1 MLEPNAEL
9 STAQLA
15 ERTGVHAATLRMWE
29 SRHGFPSPARR
40 PGGHRRYSDRDVEA
54 VLEVLDL
61 RRRGLSLTAAIER
74 VRRPVAPPLASI
86 FAGLR
91 QRRPEVAATV
101 LPKPLVLALSHAI
114 EDEYCAHAVS
124 GLLIG
129 AFQRD
134 SLYRG
139 AERRWRELARTA
151 DLAVALAEFDE
162 LREPVGAPVEV
173 PIGPRHALAREW
185 ALIVDAPGASACLAA
200 WEQLSEHELS
210 DDERRFEVLWSFEPT
225 VVRSAVEVA
234 TDLLTPLAP
243 GIAGRIPG
251 LGEAGSATTPND
263 LRFAAA
269 LSQRIVGYMTSA
281 LAEVG
286 SDARRLT

>member
-15 ERTGVHAATLRMWE
+15 ERTGVQAATLRMWE

-40 PGGHRRYSDRDVEA
+40 PGGHRRYSVRDVEA
-54 VLEVLDL
+54 VLDVLDL

-74 VRRPVAPPLASI
+74 VRRPAPLGSI

-91 QRRPEVAATV
+91 QRRPEVAPTV

-124 GLLIG
+124 GLLIA
-129 AFQRD
+129 AFQRE

-151 DLAVALAEFDE
+151 DLAVVLAEFDE
-162 LREPVGAPVEV
+162 LREPAGGPVEV

-200 WEQLSEHELS
+200 WEQLSEHEQP
-210 DDERRFEVLWSFEPT
+210 DHDRRFEVLWSFEPT

-243 GIAGRIPG
+243 AVAARIPS
-251 LGEAGSATTPND
+251 LVQDGSATTPND

-286 SDARRLT
+286 SNARRLT